1 MKRFQPVE
9 TVVEALKQSQFLIV
23 SGDVGEETVK
33 RKIAYDP
40 TASRHGVLGRSV
52 YVKGFGEEVR
62 SSQFDIEAY
71 FAPHGP
77 TNAVRLRRTNEKE
90 FKGSVFVEF
99 ADVATA
105 EKFLALEPKPLWKG
119 TDVLEVKSKK
129 EYTDGK
135 ALDIKEGRMEPS
147 ESYAPFRGGRDGGDR
162 RGDGRGRGRGR
173 GRGGNNNFRGGDRD
187 RGGRGGRGG
196 GERRDRGDR
205 AEKGDRDPDDWK
217 KRREDDRASGF
228 KGEKKN
234 DRRGGKGG
242 RGGNRGGR
250 DDRGPRNDRNNERE
264 NGQVLSSSKFMCFAN
279 L

>member
-1 MKRFQPVE
+1 MKRFEPVE
-9 TVVEALKQSQFLIV
+9 AVVEALKQSQTLV
-23 SGDVGEETVK
+23 VEGDVGEETVK
-33 RKIAYDP
+33 RKVAYDP
-40 TASRHGVLGRSV
+40 TANRSGILDRSV

-62 SSQFDIEAY
+62 SSQFDIEAF
-71 FAPHGP
+71 FATHGP
-77 TNAVRLRRTNEKE
+77 TNAVRLRRTNDKE

-99 ADVATA
+99 ADVETA
-105 EKFLALEPKPLWKG
+105 EKFLALDPKPLWKG

-129 EYTDGK
+129 EYTEGK

-147 ESYAPFRGGRDGGDR
+147 ETYAPRGGRGRSGDT
-162 RGDGRGRGRGR
+162 RGRGR

-196 GERRDRGDR
+196 GDRRDR
-205 AEKGDRDPDDWK
+205 GDRDPDDWK

-228 KGEKKN
+228 KGDKKN

-250 DDRGPRNDRNNERE
+250 NDRNDERE
-264 NGQVLSSSKFMCFAN
+264 NG
-279 L
+279 